1 MASILSTEDAKGLDI
16 CIFIEK
22 FYHDNVYKD
31 MRNSIDRHRP
41 RVPSTPATVSS
52 SASVIAA
59 RFQHSPEIPLPLSF
73 CLNFQFECRINNR
86 AISAAFPEVVVFA
99 RPVVVS
105 SVVVVRSTFLSTKIH
120 IHMLAQK
127 QQSQIDNNVDP
138 QQLMRGGS
146 DNEDNNDD
154 DDLQFDQISMDELLS
169 DDDSDAAPDE
179 DLDKVLKNIQQKQLR
194 KPGIPIFTGSASWY
208 GAH

>member
-1 MASILSTEDAKGLDI
+1 
-16 CIFIEK
+16 
-22 FYHDNVYKD
+22 
-31 MRNSIDRHRP
+31 
-41 RVPSTPATVSS
+41 
-52 SASVIAA
+52 
-59 RFQHSPEIPLPLSF
+59 
-73 CLNFQFECRINNR
+73 
-86 AISAAFPEVVVFA
+86 
-99 RPVVVS
+99 
-105 SVVVVRSTFLSTKIH
+105 
-120 IHMLAQK
+120 MLAQK

-194 KPGIPIFTGSASWY
+194 KPGILPMLFMVLIWC
-208 GAH
+208 